1 MKVHRLILLIIF
13 AVSIGALSEP
23 IPDKDP
29 AFDTYRNFLLN
40 SRTKE
45 AMEELLR
52 VSKAYPGTQIDGL
65 AQLQLALMLDQ
76 IGQRDFAGQRLE
88 AIVSTFTGSRIGYLA
103 EANLIDFKF
112 IENEPERWL
121 SETGLLL
128 AKLGVPSIES
138 ISTGTAIAPSK
149 PANLSSEEYGRL
161 VCEVLRTVAEFRS
174 GKGDSLSALNIF
186 SYLQLHYSGS
196 GWVDDIGLLLDIRRE
211 AADLLSPGQAITNEE
226 DVLPPKIELF
236 SPVSGSRV
244 DSPVKIE
251 IVASDTSLAQS
262 QPNLSKASLS
272 VDDTVVTNFLVRAS
286 VSTQTLVYNLSTT
299 QDLPPGPHIAS
310 FEIIDY
316 AGNKTKIDFQF
327 IVNAVSDVTK
337 LNSTK
342 DSTLQH
348 RNPHQNEGISPYLTL
363 EKIQGKATRSAVAF
377 DLSDVNLIDLTSATL
392 RLTVDPSQGV
402 NGWGNGDTISALPLS
417 TGWVEGNG
425 QSFGLKKKDQVAGSG
440 SGVTWFSPVDSD
452 ISNDYANSTVQWN
465 GGTTGTPT
473 SPLIVMQN
481 HYTGTVDFDVTND
494 LLNVQGQNGWLIK
507 KDQENRGSKVTFYSR
522 EGAAAAGNTD
532 LAPTLI
538 LNYGNS
544 TASKNS
550 PGSNLLA
557 RLGWNSG
564 TLNLKPA
571 NPSSELKNLKQAL
584 KDSSTA
590 AFVGDQFLQNATR
603 ANPPLHVA
611 TAIAYRVWLG

>member
-1 MKVHRLILLIIF
+1 MIQGDTAFLFVLAVLTVAWSEPLYGSQDFPGFVVASAHAQDLSVAKDGSFEIVEETLVHEQAGVATKIRIEYGVF
-13 AVSIGALSEP
+13 STFEGALRAWTWALRSNGYGVQ
-23 IPDKDP
+23 ILNDDP
-29 AFDTYRNFLLN
+29 LLGDVYTQRSPYGGSFLE
-40 SRTKE
+40 SGVVVK
-45 AMEELLR
+45 
-52 VSKAYPGTQIDGL
+52 YQI
-65 AQLQLALMLDQ
+65 
-76 IGQRDFAGQRLE
+76 E
-88 AIVSTFTGSRIGYLA
+88 VGS
-103 EANLIDFKF
+103 
-112 IENEPERWL
+112 
-121 SETGLLL
+121 
-128 AKLGVPSIES
+128 
-138 ISTGTAIAPSK
+138 
-149 PANLSSEEYGRL
+149 SSEEFQDLEGFYDRVHRAL
-161 VCEVLRTVAEFRS
+161 VAGAKERGPLLLEEFRVSYTVVSAEMPISLLGEVVSTSPFES
-174 GKGDSLSALNIF
+174 G
-186 SYLQLHYSGS
+186 YRYSVWDTS
-196 GWVDDIGLLLDIRRE
+196 
-211 AADLLSPGQAITNEE
+211 TNEE
-226 DVLPPKIELF
+226 VLSRDWKEFDSSRFEVVVDSISPGEYRLVISTTDALGRNANFVYNFEVLPID
-236 SPVSGSRV
+236 SSG
-244 DSPVKIE
+244 
-251 IVASDTSLAQS
+251 
-262 QPNLSKASLS
+262 
-272 VDDTVVTNFLVRAS
+272 
-286 VSTQTLVYNLSTT
+286 
-299 QDLPPGPHIAS
+299 
-310 FEIIDY
+310 
-316 AGNKTKIDFQF
+316 
-327 IVNAVSDVTK
+327 IVNVECSG
-337 LNSTK
+337 

-377 DLSDVNLIDLTSATL
+377 DLSDVNLTGLTSATL

-494 LLNVQGQNGWLIK
+494 LLNGQGLNGWLLK

-538 LNYGNS
+538 LNYGS
-544 TASKNS
+544 PTASTNS

-564 TLNLKPA
+564 PSNLKPT

-584 KDSSTA
+584 KDNSTA
-590 AFVGDQFLQNATR
+590 ALVGDQLLQNATR
-603 ANPPLHVA
+603 ANPPLHIA

>member
-1 MKVHRLILLIIF
+1 MCFGRIVLFFVVTLLLVQPSSALPPEEGPEFEVYLKFLNNGDEQAAIERLNAIIAENPGSQQAAFARLL
-13 AVSIGALSEP
+13 
-23 IPDKDP
+23 K
-29 AFDTYRNFLLN
+29 T
-40 SRTKE
+40 
-45 AMEELLR
+45 
-52 VSKAYPGTQIDGL
+52 
-65 AQLQLALMLDQ
+65 LQLASSETVVETTEALEQ
-76 IGQRDFAGQRLE
+76 LE
-88 AIVSTFTGSRIGYLA
+88 AEFPTSRIAILARASLNDLEFGY
-103 EANLIDFKF
+103 DD
-112 IENEPERWL
+112 
-121 SETGLLL
+121 TGWRNATNALL
-128 AKLGVPSIES
+128 ASSSFPSIEEMVD
-138 ISTGTAIAPSK
+138 GTAQRVPLESG
-149 PANLSSEEYGRL
+149 LSSEDHHLLVNGLVARVSTRLSLAERINVMTFLALNYPNTVEGGRVSRGIAMDVRTL
-161 VCEVLRTVAEFRS
+161 VRPDETFYQNSAPETVPPVLVLDSVLKEEVESPVTITIRAHDGPLESMQMDLTTAEF
-174 GKGDSLSALNIF
+174 I
-186 SYLQLHYSGS
+186 
-196 GWVDDIGLLLDIRRE
+196 VDG
-211 AADLLSPGQAITNEE
+211 
-226 DVLPPKIELF
+226 
-236 SPVSGSRV
+236 
-244 DSPVKIE
+244 VKIE
-251 IVASDTSLAQS
+251 QIFGKSLAVNGRWEALISFTEEFSPGSHSGVFRLSDTGGSQS
-262 QPNLSKASLS
+262 ELPFSFVVLN
-272 VDDTVVTNFLVRAS
+272 DTRPAEL
-286 VSTQTLVYNLSTT
+286 
-299 QDLPPGPHIAS
+299 
-310 FEIIDY
+310 
-316 AGNKTKIDFQF
+316 
-327 IVNAVSDVTK
+327 IVPA
-337 LNSTK
+337 TK

-348 RNPHQNEGISPYLTL
+348 RNPHQNEGASPYLTL

-377 DLSDVNLIDLTSATL
+377 DLTDVNLTGLTSATL

-564 TLNLKPA
+564 PSNLKPT